1 MEELRMN
8 VRTVNFF
15 SEGTKMEGD
24 LFLPSDY
31 KAGERRPAIVLCHGF
46 TGIRSLILGDYA
58 KVFCAA
64 GFVVLT
70 FDYRGYGGSEGTRR
84 RLIPLEQIDDIRNAI
99 SFVETL
105 PEVDPNRIGLWGTSF
120 GGANAPYAAGVD
132 TRIKAA
138 VGQVGFGDGERFLL
152 DTRRFG
158 EREELLQAVA
168 EDRCRRAVEGVGKR
182 LNPFDALNSAQT
194 YGFVRETLKDVAPS
208 QIDIS
213 WETIEKTLE
222 YKPIEVIDR
231 IAPRAL
237 LLIGA
242 RDDDLCRIEGYEK
255 LYERAREP
263 KKLVVLPI
271 THYEI
276 YGGKWLDESSR
287 VACEWF
293 ERFLK

>member
-1 MEELRMN
+1 MDQ
-8 VRTVNFF
+8 RTVNFF
-15 SEGTKMEGD
+15 SEGTRMEGD
-24 LFLPSDY
+24 LFLPSDL
-31 KAGERRPAIVLCHGF
+31 KPGERRPAVVLCHGF
-46 TGIRSLILGDYA
+46 TGVRSMILGDYA
-58 KVFCAA
+58 KVFAAA
-64 GFVVLT
+64 GFAALT
-70 FDYRGYGGSEGTRR
+70 FDYRGYGGSEGPRR

-105 PEVDPNRIGLWGTSF
+105 PEVDPERIGLWGTSY
-120 GGANAPYAAGVD
+120 GGANAPYAAAVD
-132 TRIKAA
+132 TRVKAV

-158 EREELLQAVA
+158 ERNELLRKVA
-168 EDRCRRAVEGVGKR
+168 EDRRRRAVEGSGQRVDP
-182 LNPFDALNSAQT
+182 LDALNSAQT
-194 YGFVRETLKDVAPS
+194 RAFLGDSLKDVPPS
-208 QIDIS
+208 KIDIS

-222 YKPIEVIDR
+222 YKPIEIVDR

-242 RDDDLCRIEGYEK
+242 RDDDLCKIEGYEK

-276 YGGKWLDESSR
+276 YGGKWLDESAR
-287 VACEWF
+287 LTREWF

>member
-1 MEELRMN
+1 MN
-8 VRTVNFF
+8 THTVNFF
-15 SEGTKMEGD
+15 SEATKMEGD
-24 LFLPSDY
+24 LFLPADY

-46 TGIRSLILGDYA
+46 TGVRSLILGDYA

-99 SFVETL
+99 SFLETR

-168 EDRCRRAVEGVGKR
+168 EDRRRRAVEGVGKR
-182 LNPFDALNSAQT
+182 LGPFDALNSAQT
-194 YGFVRETLKDVAPS
+194 YAFARETLKNVAPS

-222 YKPIEVIDR
+222 YKPIEVVDR

-276 YGGKWLDESSR
+276 YGGKWLDESAR
-287 VACEWF
+287 LACEWL

>member
-1 MEELRMN
+1 MSQ
-8 VRTVNFF
+8 RTVNFF

-24 LFLPSDY
+24 LFLPSDL
-31 KAGERRPAIVLCHGF
+31 KAGEQRPAIVLCHGF
-46 TGIRSLILGDYA
+46 TGVRSMILGDYA
-58 KVFCAA
+58 KVFASA
-64 GFVVLT
+64 GFVALT

-105 PEVDPNRIGLWGTSF
+105 PEVDPARIGLWGTSF
-120 GGANAPYAAGVD
+120 GGANAPYTAALD
-132 TRIKAA
+132 TRIKAV

-158 EREELLQAVA
+158 EREELLRKVA
-168 EDRCRRAVEGVGKR
+168 EDRRRRAVEGNGAR
-182 LNPFDALNSAQT
+182 LDPLDALNSDQT
-194 YGFVRETLKDVAPS
+194 RGFLGAALKNVAPS
-208 QIDIS
+208 KIDIS

-242 RDDDLCRIEGYEK
+242 RDDDLCKIEGYEK
-255 LYERAREP
+255 LYDRAREP
-263 KKLVVLPI
+263 KKFVVLPI

-276 YGGKWLDESSR
+276 YSGKWLDESSR
-287 VACEWF
+287 LAREWF

>member
-8 VRTVNFF
+8 PRTVNFF
-15 SEGTKMEGD
+15 SEATKMEGD
-24 LFLPSDY
+24 LFLPADY

-46 TGIRSLILGDYA
+46 TGVRSLILGDYA

-168 EDRCRRAVEGVGKR
+168 EDRRRRAVEGVGKR
-182 LNPFDALNSAQT
+182 LGPFDALNSAQT
-194 YGFVRETLKDVAPS
+194 YAFVRETLKNVAPS

-237 LLIGA
+237 FLIGA

-287 VACEWF
+287 LACEWF

>member
-1 MEELRMN
+1 MSQ
-8 VRTVNFF
+8 RTVNFF

-24 LFLPSDY
+24 LFLPSDL
-31 KAGERRPAIVLCHGF
+31 KAGEQRPAVVLCHGF
-46 TGIRSLILGDYA
+46 TGVRSMILGDYA
-58 KVFCAA
+58 KVFASA
-64 GFVVLT
+64 GFVALT

-84 RLIPLEQIDDIRNAI
+84 RLIPLEQIDDVRNAI

-105 PEVDPNRIGLWGTSF
+105 PEVDPARIGLWGTSF
-120 GGANAPYAAGVD
+120 GGANAPYTAALD
-132 TRIKAA
+132 TRVKAV

-158 EREELLQAVA
+158 EREELLRKVA
-168 EDRCRRAVEGVGKR
+168 EDRRRRAVEGNGAR
-182 LNPFDALNSAQT
+182 LDPLDALNSDQT
-194 YGFVRETLKDVAPS
+194 RGFLGAALKNVAPS
-208 QIDIS
+208 KIDIS

-222 YKPIEVIDR
+222 YKPLDVIDR

-242 RDDDLCRIEGYEK
+242 RDDDLCKIEGYEK

-263 KKLVVLPI
+263 KKFVVLPI

-276 YGGKWLDESSR
+276 YSGKWLDESSHLAR
-287 VACEWF
+287 EWF

>member
-1 MEELRMN
+1 MN
-8 VRTVNFF
+8 QRTVNFF

-24 LFLPSDY
+24 LFLPSGL
-31 KAGERRPAIVLCHGF
+31 KSGERRPVIVLCHGF
-46 TGIRSLILGDYA
+46 TGVRSMILGDYA
-58 KVFCAA
+58 KVFASA
-64 GFVVLT
+64 GFIALT

-105 PEVDPNRIGLWGTSF
+105 PEADPARIGLWGTSF
-120 GGANAPYAAGVD
+120 GGANAPYAAALD
-132 TRIKAA
+132 TRIKAV

-158 EREELLQAVA
+158 EREELMQKVA
-168 EDRCRRAVEGVGKR
+168 EDRRRRALEGTGAR
-182 LNPFDALNSAQT
+182 LDPLDALNSAQT
-194 YGFVRETLKDVAPS
+194 RGFLGAALKDVAPS
-208 QIDIS
+208 KIDIS

-231 IAPRAL
+231 IAPRAV

-242 RDDDLCRIEGYEK
+242 RDDDLCKIEGYEK

-276 YGGKWLDESSR
+276 YAGQWLEESSR
-287 VACEWF
+287 LACEWF
-293 ERFLK
+293 GRFLK

>member
-8 VRTVNFF
+8 TRTVNFF
-15 SEGTKMEGD
+15 SEATKMEGD
-24 LFLPSDY
+24 LFLPADY

-46 TGIRSLILGDYA
+46 TGVRSLILGDYA

-168 EDRCRRAVEGVGKR
+168 EDRHRRAVEGGGKR
-182 LNPFDALNSAQT
+182 LGPFDALNSAQT
-194 YGFVRETLKDVAPS
+194 YAFVRETLKNVAPS

-287 VACEWF
+287 LACEWF

>member
-1 MEELRMN
+1 MN
-8 VRTVNFF
+8 ARTVNFF

-58 KVFCAA
+58 QVFCAA

-105 PEVDPNRIGLWGTSF
+105 PEVDSNRIGLWGTSF

-132 TRIKAA
+132 TRIKAV
-138 VGQVGFGDGERFLL
+138 VGQVGFGDGGRFLL

>member
-1 MEELRMN
+1 MEQH
-8 VRTVNFF
+8 TVNFF
-15 SEGTKMEGD
+15 SEGSKMEGD

-31 KAGERRPAIVLCHGF
+31 KSGERRPGIVLCHGF
-46 TGIRSLILGDYA
+46 TGVRSVILGDYA
-58 KVFCAA
+58 KVFAQA
-64 GFVVLT
+64 GFVALT

-99 SFVETL
+99 SYFETL
-105 PEVDPNRIGLWGTSF
+105 AEVDAERIGLWGTSF
-120 GGANAPYAAGVD
+120 GGANAPYTAAVD
-132 TRIKAA
+132 TRIKAV

-158 EREELLQAVA
+158 ERSELLKKIAQ
-168 EDRCRRAVEGVGKR
+168 DRARRAVEGTGER
-182 LNPFDALNSAQT
+182 LSPLDALNSAQT
-194 YGFVRETLKDVAPS
+194 NAFMGAALKDVAPS
-208 QIDIS
+208 RIDIS

-222 YKPIEVIDR
+222 YKPIEIIDR

-242 RDDDLCRIEGYEK
+242 RDDDLCKIEGYEK

-276 YGGKWLDESSR
+276 YGGKWLEESSR
-287 VACEWF
+287 HATEWF
-293 ERFLK
+293 TRFLK

>member
-1 MEELRMN
+1 MN
-8 VRTVNFF
+8 QSTVSFF
-15 SEGTKMEGD
+15 SEGTKVEAD
-24 LFLPSDY
+24 LFLPADLKS
-31 KAGERRPAIVLCHGF
+31 GERRPAVVLCHGF
-46 TGIRSLILGDYA
+46 TGVRSMILGDYA
-58 KVFCAA
+58 KVFASA
-64 GFVVLT
+64 GFVALT

-105 PEVDPNRIGLWGTSF
+105 PQVDTARIGLWGTSF
-120 GGANAPYAAGVD
+120 GGANAPYTAALD
-132 TRIKAA
+132 TRIKAV

-158 EREELLQAVA
+158 EREELLRKVA
-168 EDRCRRAVEGVGKR
+168 EDRRRRAVEGTGAR
-182 LNPFDALNSAQT
+182 LDPLDALNSAQT
-194 YGFVRETLKDVAPS
+194 RGFLGAALKNVAPS
-208 QIDIS
+208 KIDIS

-242 RDDDLCRIEGYEK
+242 RDDDLCKIEGYEK
-255 LYERAREP
+255 LYGRAREP
-263 KKLVVLPI
+263 KKFVVLPI

-276 YGGKWLDESSR
+276 YAGKWLDESSR
-287 VACEWF
+287 LAREWF

>member
-1 MEELRMN
+1 MEKS
-8 VRTVNFF
+8 VVKFF
-15 SEGTKMEGD
+15 SEGVRMEGD
-24 LFLPSDY
+24 LFLPDGFKS
-31 KAGERRPAIVLCHGF
+31 GERRPGIVLCHGF

-58 KVFCAA
+58 KVFVEA
-64 GFVVLT
+64 GFVALT

-99 SFVETL
+99 SFFETL
-105 PEVDPNRIGLWGTSF
+105 PQVDPDRIGLWGTSF
-120 GGANAPYAAGVD
+120 GGGHAPYAAAID
-132 TRIKAA
+132 SRIKAA

-152 DTRRFG
+152 DTRIVG
-158 EREELLQAVA
+158 ERAELTRKVA
-168 EDRCRRAVEGVGKR
+168 DDRRRRAVEGAGDR
-182 LNPFDALNSAQT
+182 LSPIDALNSAQT
-194 YGFVRETLKDVAPS
+194 SAFLGTSLKDVPLS
-208 QIDIS
+208 KIDIS

-222 YKPIEVIDR
+222 YKPIEVVDR

-242 RDDDLCRIEGYEK
+242 RDDDLCKIEGYQK

-263 KKLVVLPI
+263 KKLEVLPI

-276 YGGKWLDESSR
+276 YSGKWFDESAR
-287 VACEWF
+287 LAREWF

>member
-1 MEELRMN
+1 MKT
-8 VRTVNFF
+8 RTVTFF
-15 SEGTKMEGD
+15 SEATKMEGD

-31 KAGERRPAIVLCHGF
+31 KPGERRPVIVLCHGF

-58 KVFCAA
+58 NVFAAA
-64 GFVVLT
+64 GFVALT

-99 SFVETL
+99 SFVESL
-105 PEVDPNRIGLWGTSF
+105 PEVDANRIGLWGTSF
-120 GGANAPYAAGVD
+120 GGANAPYAAALD
-132 TRIKAA
+132 TRIKAV
-138 VGQVGFGDGERFLL
+138 VGQVGFGDGERLLL

-158 EREELLQAVA
+158 EREGLLRMVA
-168 EDRCRRAVEGVGKR
+168 EDRRRRAVEGAGAR
-182 LNPFDALNSAQT
+182 LSPFEALNSAQT
-194 YGFVRETLKDVAPS
+194 NAFVGSTLKNVAPT

-222 YKPIEVIDR
+222 YKPIDVIDR

-276 YGGKWLDESSR
+276 YGGRWLEESSR
-287 VACEWF
+287 LACEWF

>member
-1 MEELRMN
+1 MN
-8 VRTVNFF
+8 KKVVNFF

-31 KAGERRPAIVLCHGF
+31 KAGERRPGIVLCHGF
-46 TGIRSLILGDYA
+46 TGVRTMILGDYA
-58 KVFCAA
+58 KAFAEA
-64 GFVVLT
+64 GFVAMT
-70 FDYRGYGGSEGTRR
+70 FDSRGYGGSEGTWR

-99 SFVETL
+99 SYFETL
-105 PEVDPNRIGLWGTSF
+105 PEVDPDRIGLWGTSF
-120 GGANAPYAAGVD
+120 GGANAPYTAAVD
-132 TRIKAA
+132 NRIRAV

-158 EREELLQAVA
+158 ERDHLLKKVA
-168 EDRCRRAVEGVGKR
+168 EDRRRRATEGVGDR
-182 LNPFDALNSAQT
+182 LSPLDALNSPQT
-194 YGFVRETLKDVAPS
+194 NAFLGDALKDVKPA

-222 YKPIEVIDR
+222 YKPIEIVDR

-242 RDDDLCRIEGYEK
+242 RDDDLCKIEGYEK
-255 LYERAREP
+255 MYERAREP
-263 KKLVVLPI
+263 KKFVVLPI

-276 YGGKWLDESSR
+276 YAGKWLAESSR
-287 VACEWF
+287 LAVEWF